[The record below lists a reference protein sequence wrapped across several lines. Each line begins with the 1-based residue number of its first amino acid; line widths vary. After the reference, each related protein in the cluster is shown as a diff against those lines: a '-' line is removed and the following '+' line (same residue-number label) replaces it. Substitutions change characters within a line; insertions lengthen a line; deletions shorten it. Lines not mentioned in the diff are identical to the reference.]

1 MKEAKTVEKL
11 LEYRVLGPLEVRRGG
26 AEILIPGGNQRKVLL
41 ALLLEPNRSVS
52 RETLIDALWGESPP
66 ARAKNALQVHVSG
79 LRDALEAGGERGAV
93 LATTPTGYQLN
104 APEET
109 IDSRRFEQL
118 AAEGRAALFAED
130 AELAARVL
138 SEAESLWR
146 GPALVDVVYDEFA
159 AHEAGRLEEL
169 RLNTFEDLA
178 DAELALGRHEQ
189 LIPRLQAFVAAQ
201 PLRERAR
208 GQLILALYRDGRQS
222 DALAEYRAA
231 RATLIDEIGIEPGP
245 ALQALERAILVQ
257 DESLAAPAAGAP
269 AERRLELPAPAT
281 PLLGRERELSE
292 AAGLL
297 RSGDARLLTLTG
309 PGGVGKTRLATEIAR
324 RLAAENGRGVFVDF
338 SHLSDPD
345 LVVSTIANALHLT
358 VSGRPVD
365 EALADH
371 LSHDPPVL
379 LLDNFEQL
387 TEAAPL
393 LGRLL
398 TASPELQLLV
408 TSRAVLHLTGEHEFP
423 VGPLAL
429 PDEGDDEQA
438 ARAAPAVALFVA
450 RAQAAKRD
458 FELTAENLADVVA
471 LCAALDALPLA
482 IELAAAR
489 VKILSPSELLARFAK
504 KLELPA
510 AVQDAPERHRTLR
523 AAIDSSYD
531 LLDDDERRLFRRLSV
546 FVGGWTLAAA
556 EAVCADGGADDVLPL
571 LGSLAD
577 KSLVVDMRSRERR
590 FTMLQIIREY
600 AVERLAAAGEES
612 DVRIRHAAYF
622 AGLAEEGEPELNG
635 PSQDVWAARLDAERD
650 NFRAAL
656 AFALDSGD
664 GLTALRLAG
673 ALRRLWQLHADLSE
687 GRAGLEAALAAAPDA
702 PLVSR
707 AKALNGLGVLAA
719 EDGDIEAAERA
730 FEESLDV
737 ARELDDDERRMAV
750 LTNLGN
756 IAFFRQDFDRA
767 RDLYDEG
774 GRLAIKLGSTFNA
787 ATAAHDLGLIELAL
801 GNVDAA
807 IERCEEAL
815 ALARAGGTPQLVA
828 ACLRSLASAIV
839 IRGDLERAQELV
851 EESLAIVRRLNEP
864 RAVAECLEIVAGIA
878 AARGDGARA
887 AALFGAANAVLE
899 SIGTTPTPE
908 RQPWIDVY
916 QQAARL
922 KLEPGRFEEEVKR
935 GASLSL
941 DEAIELATA
950 GKAMASSG
958 LG

>member
-1 MKEAKTVEKL
+1 
-11 LEYRVLGPLEVRRGG
+11 VRRGG
-26 AEILIPGGNQRKVLL
+26 DAIPIAGGNQRKVLL
-41 ALLLEPNRSVS
+41 ALALEPNRSVS
-52 RETLIDALWGESPP
+52 REHLIDALWGERPP

-79 LRDALEAGGERGAV
+79 LRDSLEVGVDRGAV

-104 APEET
+104 ASEET
-109 IDSRRFEQL
+109 IDSRRFERL

-130 AELAARVL
+130 AELAARLL
-138 SEAESLWR
+138 SEAEALWR
-146 GPALVDVVYDEFA
+146 GPALVDVVYAEFA
-159 AHEAGRLEEL
+159 SHEAARLEEL
-169 RLNTFEDLA
+169 RLSTFEDLA
-178 DAELALGRHEQ
+178 DAELALGRHEP
-189 LIPRLQAFVAAQ
+189 LIPRLQAFAAAE

-208 GQLILALYRDGRQS
+208 AQLMLALYRDGRQS

-231 RATLIDEIGIEPGP
+231 RETLIEEIGIEPGP

-257 DESLAAPAAGAP
+257 DESLAAPEAGAVV
-269 AERRLELPAPAT
+269 ERLVELPAAPT
-281 PLLGRERELSE
+281 PLLGRERELAE
-292 AAGLL
+292 AADLL
-297 RSGDARLLTLTG
+297 RSGDVRLLTLTG
-309 PGGVGKTRLATEIAR
+309 PGGIGKTRLATEIVR
-324 RLAAENGRGVFVDF
+324 RLASDEPRSAVFVDL
-338 SHLSDPD
+338 SHLSDPG
-345 LVVSTIANALHLT
+345 LVASTIANALRL
-358 VSGRPVD
+358 SIGGRPLE

-371 LSHDPPVL
+371 LAHEPPL
-379 LLDNFEQL
+379 LVLDNFEQL

-398 TASPELQLLV
+398 TAAPELQLLV

-429 PDEGDDEQA
+429 PGEGDDEEA

-458 FELTAENLADVVA
+458 FELTAENVADVVA

-489 VKILSPSELLARFAK
+489 VKILSPGELLARFGK
-504 KLELPA
+504 RLELPA
-510 AVQDAPERHRTLR
+510 TVQDAPERHRTLR

-531 LLDDDERRLFRRLSV
+531 LLDDAERRLFGRLSV

-556 EAVCADGGADDVLPL
+556 ESVCGGDGADDVLPV

-577 KSLVVDMRSRERR
+577 KSLVVDTGSHERR
-590 FTMLQIIREY
+590 FTMLQIVREY
-600 AVERLAAAGEES
+600 AVEQLEAAGDEN
-612 DVRIRHAAYF
+612 DLRLRHAVYF
-622 AGLAEEGEPELNG
+622 ADVAEEGEPELNG

-656 AFALDSGD
+656 AYTLASGD
-664 GLTALRLAG
+664 GRTALRLAG
-673 ALRRLWQLHADLSE
+673 ALRRLWLLHADLSE
-687 GRAGLEAALAAAPDA
+687 GRAALESALAAAPDA

-719 EDGDIEAAERA
+719 EDGDIQGAERA
-730 FEESLDV
+730 FEESLEV
-737 ARELDDDERRMAV
+737 ARQLGDDERRMAV

-767 RDLYDEG
+767 RDLYKEG
-774 GRLAIKLGSTFNA
+774 ARLAERLGSTFNA
-787 ATAAHDLGLIELAL
+787 ATATRDLGLIELAL
-801 GNVDAA
+801 GNVGAA

-815 ALARAGGTPQLVA
+815 QLARAGGTPQLVA

-839 IRGDLERAQELV
+839 IRGELGRAQGLV

-864 RAVAECLEIVAGIA
+864 RAVAECLEIAAGIA
-878 AARGDGARA
+878 AAGGDGARA
-887 AALFGAANAVLE
+887 AALFGAADGVLD
-899 SIGTTPTPE
+899 SVGTARTPE

-916 QQAARL
+916 QEAARL
-922 KLEPGRFEEEVKR
+922 KLEPGRFEEELQR
-935 GASLSL
+935 GVSLSL
-941 DEAIELATA
+941 DEAIELAT
-950 GKAMASSG
+950 SG
-958 LG
+958 QLVTP

>member
-1 MKEAKTVEKL
+1 M
-11 LEYRVLGPLEVRRGG
+11 
-26 AEILIPGGNQRKVLL
+26 
-41 ALLLEPNRSVS
+41 
-52 RETLIDALWGESPP
+52 
-66 ARAKNALQVHVSG
+66 HVSG
-79 LRDALEAGGERGAV
+79 LRDAIEPGAKRGAV
-93 LATTPTGYQLN
+93 VATTPTGYQLN

-109 IDSRRFEQL
+109 IDSRRFERL
-118 AAEGRAALFAED
+118 AAEGRASLFAED
-130 AELAARVL
+130 AESAARLL
-138 SEAESLWR
+138 SEAEGLWR
-146 GPALVDVVYDEFA
+146 GTALVDVVYEDFA
-159 AHEAGRLEEL
+159 AHEAARLEEL

-208 GQLILALYRDGRQS
+208 AQLMLALYRDGRQS

-231 RATLIDEIGIEPGP
+231 RATLIEEIGIEPGP
-245 ALQALERAILVQ
+245 ALQSLERAILVQ
-257 DESLAAPAAGAP
+257 DESLVAPAARAD
-269 AERRLELPAPAT
+269 ERRLELPASPT
-281 PLLGRERELSE
+281 PLLGRERELTE
-292 AAGLL
+292 AADLL

-309 PGGVGKTRLATEIAR
+309 PGGVGKTRLATEIAH
-324 RLAAENGRGVFVDF
+324 RLASEERHGAVFVDL
-338 SHLSDPD
+338 SHLSDAG
-345 LVVSTIANALHLT
+345 LVASTIANVLR
-358 VSGRPVD
+358 VSAGGRPVE

-371 LSHDPPVL
+371 LGHEPPL
-379 LLDNFEQL
+379 LVLDNFEQL

-393 LGRLL
+393 LGYLL
-398 TASPELQLLV
+398 SASPELRLLV
-408 TSRAVLHLTGEHEFP
+408 TSRAVLLLSGEHEFP

-429 PDEGDDEQA
+429 PGDGDNEQA

-458 FELTAENLADVVA
+458 FELTAENVADVVA

-489 VKILSPSELLARFAK
+489 VKILSPGELLARFGK

-531 LLDDDERRLFRRLSV
+531 LLDVDERRLFGRLSV

-556 EAVCADGGADDVLPL
+556 EAVCGGDGAGDVLPL

-577 KSLVVDMRSRERR
+577 KSLIVDMRSHERR
-590 FTMLQIIREY
+590 FTMLQIVREY
-600 AVERLAAAGEES
+600 ALERLAAAGEEE
-612 DVRIRHAAYF
+612 DHRVRHASYF
-622 AGLAEEGEPELNG
+622 AGVAEEGEPELNG
-635 PSQDVWAARLDAERD
+635 PGQDVWAERLDAERD

-656 AFALDSGD
+656 AFSLESGD

-719 EDGDIEAAERA
+719 EDGDIEAAEQA
-730 FEESLDV
+730 FEESLEV

-801 GNVDAA
+801 GDVDAA

-815 ALARAGGTPQLVA
+815 GLARVGGTPQLVA

-839 IRGDLERAQELV
+839 IRGDLLRAQELV
-851 EESLAIVRRLNEP
+851 EESLSIVRRLNEP
-864 RAVAECLEIVAGIA
+864 RAVAECLETAAGIA
-878 AARGDGARA
+878 AAGGDGARA
-887 AALFGAANAVLE
+887 AALFGAASAVLE

-916 QQAARL
+916 QEAARL
-922 KLEPGRFEEEVKR
+922 KLEPGRFEEERER

-941 DEAIELATA
+941 DEAIALATA
-950 GKAMASSG
+950 GQSVVA
-958 LG
+958 

>member
-1 MKEAKTVEKL
+1 MR
-11 LEYRVLGPLEVRRGG
+11 LEYRILGPLEVRRGTDVVSV
-26 AEILIPGGNQRKVLL
+26 AGGNQRKVLL
-41 ALLLEPNRSVS
+41 ALALEPNRSVS
-52 RETLIDALWGESPP
+52 REHLIDALWGERPP

-79 LRDALEAGGERGAV
+79 LRDVLEVGVDRGAV

-109 IDSRRFEQL
+109 IDSRRFERL

-130 AELAARVL
+130 AQLAARLL
-138 SEAESLWR
+138 SEAEALWR
-146 GPALVDVVYDEFA
+146 GPALVDVVYAEFA
-159 AHEAGRLEEL
+159 AHEAARLEEL
-169 RLNTFEDLA
+169 RLSTFEDLA
-178 DAELALGRHEQ
+178 DAGLALGRHEQ
-189 LIPRLQAFVAAQ
+189 LIPPLQAFVAVQ

-208 GQLILALYRDGRQS
+208 AQLMLALYRDGRQS

-231 RATLIDEIGIEPGP
+231 RETLVEEIGIEPGP

-257 DESLAAPAAGAP
+257 DESLAAAGGAARRVDLPAAP
-269 AERRLELPAPAT
+269 T
-281 PLLGRERELSE
+281 PLLGRERELAE
-292 AAGLL
+292 AADVLQ
-297 RSGDARLLTLTG
+297 SGRARLLTLTG
-309 PGGVGKTRLATEIAR
+309 PGGIGKTRLATEVAR
-324 RLAAENGRGVFVDF
+324 RLASDERRGAFFVDL
-338 SHLSDPD
+338 SHLSDTG
-345 LVVSTIANALHLT
+345 LVASTIANALHL
-358 VSGRPVD
+358 SAGGRPVE

-371 LSHDPPVL
+371 LAHEPPL
-379 LLDNFEQL
+379 LVLDNFEQL

-398 TASPELQLLV
+398 SASPELQLLV

-429 PDEGDDEQA
+429 PGEGDDDEA

-458 FELTAENLADVVA
+458 FELAAENVADVVA

-489 VKILSPSELLARFAK
+489 VKILSPGELLARFGK
-504 KLELPA
+504 RLELPA

-523 AAIDSSYD
+523 AAIDSSYE
-531 LLDDDERRLFRRLSV
+531 LLDDAERRLFGRLSV

-556 EAVCADGGADDVLPL
+556 ESVCHSEEGDDVLPL

-577 KSLVVDMRSRERR
+577 KSLVVDTGSHVRR
-590 FTMLQIIREY
+590 FTMLQIVREY
-600 AVERLAAAGEES
+600 ALERLVAAGEEV
-612 DVRIRHAAYF
+612 DLRRRHAAYF
-622 AGLAEEGEPELNG
+622 AGVAEEGEPELNG
-635 PSQDVWAARLDAERD
+635 PSQDVWAARLDLERD

-656 AFALDSGD
+656 AFALESGD

-673 ALRRLWQLHADLSE
+673 ALRRLWLLHADLSE
-687 GRAGLEAALAAAPDA
+687 GRAALEAALAAAPDA

-719 EDGDIEAAERA
+719 EDGDIEGAERA
-730 FEESLDV
+730 FEESLEV
-737 ARELDDDERRMAV
+737 ARRLDDDERRMAV

-774 GRLAIKLGSTFNA
+774 ARLAEKLGSTFNA
-787 ATAAHDLGLIELAL
+787 ATVARDLGLIELAL
-801 GNVDAA
+801 GNVGAA

-815 ALARAGGTPQLVA
+815 ELARAGGTPQLVA

-839 IRGDLERAQELV
+839 IRGELGRAQELV
-851 EESLAIVRRLNEP
+851 EESLGIVRRLNEP
-864 RAVAECLEIVAGIA
+864 RAVAECLETAAGIA
-878 AARGDGARA
+878 AAGGDGARA
-887 AALFGAANAVLE
+887 AALFGAADAVLE
-899 SIGTTPTPE
+899 SVGTTRTPE

-916 QQAARL
+916 QEAARM
-922 KLEPGRFEEEVKR
+922 KLEPGRFEEELER
-935 GASLSL
+935 GASLTL
-941 DEAIELATA
+941 DEAIELATFRQVVV
-950 GKAMASSG
+950 GS
-958 LG
+958 

>member
-1 MKEAKTVEKL
+1 
-11 LEYRVLGPLEVRRGG
+11 
-26 AEILIPGGNQRKVLL
+26 
-41 ALLLEPNRSVS
+41 
-52 RETLIDALWGESPP
+52 
-66 ARAKNALQVHVSG
+66 VHVSG
-79 LRDALEAGGERGAV
+79 LRDALEAGLERGAV
-93 LATTPTGYQLN
+93 VATTPTGYQLN

-109 IDSRRFEQL
+109 IDSRRFERL

-130 AELAARVL
+130 AALAARLL
-138 SEAESLWR
+138 SEAEGLWR
-146 GPALVDVVYDEFA
+146 GTALVDVVYADFA
-159 AHEAGRLEEL
+159 AHEAARLEEL
-169 RLNTFEDLA
+169 RLSTFEDLA

-189 LIPRLQAFVAAQ
+189 LIPQLQAFVASQ

-208 GQLILALYRDGRQS
+208 AQLMLALYRDGRQS

-231 RATLIDEIGIEPGP
+231 RETLIGEIGIEPGP
-245 ALQALERAILVQ
+245 ALQGLERAILVQ
-257 DESLAAPAAGAP
+257 DESLVAPAARGV
-269 AERRLELPAPAT
+269 ERRLELPASAT
-281 PLLGRERELSE
+281 PLLGRERELTE
-292 AAGLL
+292 AADLL

-324 RLAAENGRGVFVDF
+324 RLASENSHGTFFVDL
-338 SHLSDPD
+338 SHLSEAG
-345 LVVSTIANALHLT
+345 LVASTIANVLR
-358 VSGRPVD
+358 VSAGGRPVE

-371 LSHDPPVL
+371 LAHDPPL
-379 LLDNFEQL
+379 LVLDNFEQL
-387 TEAAPL
+387 TQAAPL

-398 TASPELQLLV
+398 SASPELQLLV
-408 TSRAVLHLTGEHEFP
+408 TSRAVLHLGGEHEFP

-429 PDEGDDEQA
+429 PGEGDDEEA

-458 FELTAENLADVVA
+458 FELTAENVADVVA

-489 VKILSPSELLARFAK
+489 VKILSPGELLARFGR

-531 LLDDDERRLFRRLSV
+531 LLDDDERRLFGRLSV
-546 FVGGWTLAAA
+546 FVGGWTLAGA
-556 EAVCADGGADDVLPL
+556 EAVCGGNGADDVLPL

-577 KSLVVDMRSRERR
+577 KSLVVDMRSHERR
-590 FTMLQIIREY
+590 FTMLQIVREY
-600 AVERLAAAGEES
+600 ALERLAAAGEDE
-612 DVRIRHAAYF
+612 DLRLRHASYF
-622 AGLAEEGEPELNG
+622 AGVAEEGEPELNG
-635 PSQDVWAARLDAERD
+635 PGQDVWAARLDAERD

-656 AFALDSGD
+656 AFTLESGD

-687 GRAGLEAALAAAPDA
+687 GRAALEAALAAAPDA

-719 EDGDIEAAERA
+719 EDGDIEAAEQA
-730 FEESLDV
+730 FEESLEV

-774 GRLAIKLGSTFNA
+774 GRLAVKLGSTFNA

-801 GNVDAA
+801 GDVDAA

-815 ALARAGGTPQLVA
+815 GLARVGGTPQLVA

-839 IRGDLERAQELV
+839 IRGDLGRAQELV
-851 EESLAIVRRLNEP
+851 EESLSIVRRLNEP
-864 RAVAECLEIVAGIA
+864 RAVAECLETAAGIA
-878 AARGDGARA
+878 AAGGDGARA

-916 QQAARL
+916 QEAARL
-922 KLEPGRFEEEVKR
+922 KLEPGRFEEERER

-941 DEAIELATA
+941 DEAIELATT
-950 GKAMASSG
+950 GQPVVS
-958 LG
+958 